1 MAEGR
6 SRTSGWVGIGCGCLL
21 VVLVGLIA
29 LGVMLKGRLEDF
41 LENEVAEFVSD
52 EPVELAEMEVDS
64 ETIDSVIVR
73 FDNFRRSV
81 TEAAGAPAR
90 LELSSRDI
98 NILIAHYPEFSAAAD
113 KVRVKLEEET
123 IAAQVSFPL
132 GDIVP
137 VVGGGFVN
145 GQARFSLRVEE
156 KVPVLFLEKLE
167 VNGKALPQAIM
178 AELKSEI
185 ILEESED
192 VFGKVRSIVV
202 HDGKL
207 IIEAGGP

>member
-1 MAEGR
+1 M
-6 SRTSGWVGIGCGCLL
+6 
-21 VVLVGLIA
+21 
-29 LGVMLKGRLEDF
+29 
-41 LENEVAEFVSD
+41 
-52 EPVELAEMEVDS
+52 
-64 ETIDSVIVR
+64 
-73 FDNFRRSV
+73 
-81 TEAAGAPAR
+81 
-90 LELSSRDI
+90 
-98 NILIAHYPEFSAAAD
+98 
-113 KVRVKLEEET
+113 
-123 IAAQVSFPL
+123 
-132 GDIVP
+132 P